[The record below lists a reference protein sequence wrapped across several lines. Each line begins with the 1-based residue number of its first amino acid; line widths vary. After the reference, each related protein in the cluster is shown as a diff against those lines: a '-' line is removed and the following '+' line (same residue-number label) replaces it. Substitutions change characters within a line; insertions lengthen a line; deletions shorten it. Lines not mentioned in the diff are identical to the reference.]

1 MSSQQTLSKHA
12 QSKFSIQNL
21 FSRSYFFL
29 YNTLLI
35 QHWIPK
41 QVPAFDTEQKN
52 TKKLNSLKIFF
63 FFHQLKGN
71 FKQT

>member
-12 QSKFSIQNL
+12 QSKSSIQNL

-41 QVPAFDTEQKN
+41 QVPAFDTEQKKN
-52 TKKLNSLKIFF
+52 IKKLNSLKIFF
-63 FFHQLKGN
+63 FFSIS
-71 FKQT
+71 

>member
-12 QSKFSIQNL
+12 QSKSSIQNL

-29 YNTLLI
+29 YNTLLT

-41 QVPAFDTEQKN
+41 QVPAFDTEQKK
-52 TKKLNSLKIFF
+52 TLK
-63 FFHQLKGN
+63 N
-71 FKQT
+71 